1 MNLKALEE
9 MIFKH
14 SSSLMKKHGEE
25 IFRKNFVSN
34 LKGKRIENMYHVY
47 GDVKDLNLTHR
58 VHIKLDIQ
66 GNTLEG
72 ASCNCEEYREISR
85 YKKIFMCK
93 HINAVSYKFLDS
105 LYKKKHG
112 ENSYVQGHEKDAIEL
127 DVKIEYKKWEKDDNY
142 ILEFRAGSKNKV
154 LVTDLKAFVKEFNHE
169 KKMIAKKDIPLFL
182 YLKEKVDGTKSLEN
196 GSRSIIIKENELKAF
211 LKTLGNRK
219 ILFRYNGIEYK
230 ADILNKDL
238 PLTFTLKGNERNL
251 ILTTHKNIPMAL
263 DENKEVYFFLDNI
276 YVPSNHQSEKYK
288 MFHERFMKNNTILY
302 KKTQKNYK
310 LLLEILSSIS
320 DNIMISENIRNL
332 ELGPSES
339 DEPRLYDSSSINLEL
354 HERNGGLVLSYSIDD
369 IEEDELKEVLRS
381 YKAGSKAYRIGTKGF
396 LDFEDEEV
404 KSFFN
409 LLDILNSDK
418 NIIEI
423 DKNKESYLNVI
434 LENTSMNI
442 NKGLDVLENIKDRF
456 SNLEKKERKVGKNFK
471 GKLRNYQKDGFKWF
485 KNLSELEFGG
495 ILADEMGL
503 GKTIQT
509 IAFLSSEKSKK
520 TLIVAPTSLIYNW
533 DNEFKKF
540 SPDLKVGI
548 FHSNEVL
555 IDNLKECNIILTT
568 YGLVRNHIES
578 FKKIEFDYCIIDEA
592 QNIKNSLGKNTAA
605 VKEIKSK
612 VRFALTGT
620 PIENNL
626 LELWSIFDFIMPG
639 YLFPRKYF
647 EEKFIGKEDMET
659 LRLLVKHFILRRT
672 KSEVVKELPDKI
684 EKKMLISM
692 TSEQNNIYKK
702 YINDVKK
709 KIKENKGNKIEIF
722 SYLTRLR
729 QVCLDPSILFEE
741 YTGGSGKLNV
751 ALELIEKQNKE
762 GGKILLFSQFTS
774 VLKKIEP
781 MLKERNIEYLYLD
794 GSTSSKERIN
804 LVDDFNKKDKIKV
817 FLISLKAGGTG
828 LNLTSANFVIHFD
841 PWWNPAVEAQ
851 ATDRAHRIGQ
861 KNIVE
866 VIKLIAKGTIE
877 EQILNLQEAKKQLV
891 NEVITDEF
899 REIHNLDKLTIEE
912 IIEVINR
919 E

>member
-9 MIFKH
+9 MIFKP
-14 SSSLMKKHGEE
+14 SSSLIKKYGEE
-25 IFRKNFVSN
+25 IFRKNLVSN

-72 ASCNCEEYREISR
+72 ATCNCEEYREISR

-105 LYKKKHG
+105 LYKKKYG
-112 ENSYVQGHEKDAIEL
+112 ESSYVQGYEKDALEL

-154 LVTDLKAFVKEFNHE
+154 LIKDLKAFVKELNHE
-169 KKMIAKKDIPLFL
+169 KKMISKKDIPLFL
-182 YLKEKVDGTKSLEN
+182 YLKQKVDGPKSLEN
-196 GSRSIIIKENELKAF
+196 RSRNIIIKENELKAF
-211 LKTLGNRK
+211 LKTLGKRK

-230 ADILNKDL
+230 LDILNKDL
-238 PLTFTLKGNERNL
+238 PLTFTLKGNEKNL
-251 ILTTHKNIPMAL
+251 ILTTHKNLPIAL

-276 YVPSNHQSEKYK
+276 YVPSNHQCEKYK

-302 KKTQKNYK
+302 KKTEKNYK
-310 LLLEILSSIS
+310 LLLEILNSIS

-354 HERNGGLVLSYSIDD
+354 YERNGSLVLSYSIDD
-369 IEEDELKEVLRS
+369 LEEDELKEVLRS
-381 YKAGSKAYRIGTKGF
+381 YKAASKAYKIGAKGF

-456 SNLEKKERKVGKNFK
+456 SNLDKKERKLDKSFK
-471 GKLRNYQKDGFKWF
+471 GKLRNYQKEGFKWL

-509 IAFLSSEKSKK
+509 IAFLSSEKNRK

-540 SPDLKVGI
+540 SPDLKIGI

-555 IDNLKECNIILTT
+555 IDELKECDIILTT

-592 QNIKNSLGKNTAA
+592 QSIKNSLGKNTNA

-659 LRLLVKHFILRRT
+659 LRLLVKPFILRRT
-672 KSEVVKELPDKI
+672 KLEVVKELPDKI

-692 TSEQNNIYKK
+692 TSEQKNIYKK
-702 YINDVKK
+702 YVSDVKK
-709 KIKENKGNKIEIF
+709 KIKENKGNKIEVF

-741 YTGGSGKLNV
+741 YTGGSGKLNA
-751 ALELIEKQNKE
+751 ALELIEKQSKE

-781 MLKERNIEYLYLD
+781 ILKERDIEYLYLD
-794 GSTSSKERIN
+794 GATSSKERIN
-804 LVDDFNKKDKIKV
+804 LVDEFNRNNSIKV

-828 LNLTSANFVIHFD
+828 LNLTSANLVIHFD

-866 VIKLIAKGTIE
+866 VIKLIARGTIE
-877 EQILNLQEAKKQLV
+877 EQILKLQEAKKQLV
-891 NEVITDEF
+891 NEVITDDF
-899 REIHNLDKLTIEE
+899 RDIHNLDKLTIEE

>member
-1 MNLKALEE
+1 M
-9 MIFKH
+9 
-14 SSSLMKKHGEE
+14 
-25 IFRKNFVSN
+25 
-34 LKGKRIENMYHVY
+34 
-47 GDVKDLNLTHR
+47 
-58 VHIKLDIQ
+58 
-66 GNTLEG
+66 
-72 ASCNCEEYREISR
+72 
-85 YKKIFMCK
+85 
-93 HINAVSYKFLDS
+93 
-105 LYKKKHG
+105 
-112 ENSYVQGHEKDAIEL
+112 
-127 DVKIEYKKWEKDDNY
+127 
-142 ILEFRAGSKNKV
+142 
-154 LVTDLKAFVKEFNHE
+154 
-169 KKMIAKKDIPLFL
+169 
-182 YLKEKVDGTKSLEN
+182 
-196 GSRSIIIKENELKAF
+196 
-211 LKTLGNRK
+211 
-219 ILFRYNGIEYK
+219 
-230 ADILNKDL
+230 
-238 PLTFTLKGNERNL
+238 
-251 ILTTHKNIPMAL
+251 
-263 DENKEVYFFLDNI
+263 
-276 YVPSNHQSEKYK
+276 
-288 MFHERFMKNNTILY
+288 
-302 KKTQKNYK
+302 
-310 LLLEILSSIS
+310 
-320 DNIMISENIRNL
+320 
-332 ELGPSES
+332 
-339 DEPRLYDSSSINLEL
+339 
-354 HERNGGLVLSYSIDD
+354 
-369 IEEDELKEVLRS
+369 
-381 YKAGSKAYRIGTKGF
+381 
-396 LDFEDEEV
+396 
-404 KSFFN
+404 
-409 LLDILNSDK
+409 
-418 NIIEI
+418 
-423 DKNKESYLNVI
+423 
-434 LENTSMNI
+434 
-442 NKGLDVLENIKDRF
+442 
-456 SNLEKKERKVGKNFK
+456 
-471 GKLRNYQKDGFKWF
+471 
-485 KNLSELEFGG
+485 
-495 ILADEMGL
+495 
-503 GKTIQT
+503 
-509 IAFLSSEKSKK
+509 
-520 TLIVAPTSLIYNW
+520 IVAPTSLIYNW

-540 SPDLKVGI
+540 SPDLRVGI

-555 IDNLKECNIILTT
+555 IDNLKECDIILTT

-659 LRLLVKHFILRRT
+659 LRLLVKPFILRRT
-672 KSEVVKELPDKI
+672 KLEVVKELPDKI

-692 TSEQNNIYKK
+692 TSEQKNIYKK
-702 YINDVKK
+702 YVSDVKK

-781 MLKERNIEYLYLD
+781 ILKERDIEYLYLD

-804 LVDDFNKKDKIKV
+804 LVDDFNKKDNIKV

-891 NEVITDEF
+891 NEVITDDF
-899 REIHNLDKLTIEE
+899 RDIHNLDKLTIEE

>member
-1 MNLKALEE
+1 M
-9 MIFKH
+9 
-14 SSSLMKKHGEE
+14 
-25 IFRKNFVSN
+25 
-34 LKGKRIENMYHVY
+34 
-47 GDVKDLNLTHR
+47 
-58 VHIKLDIQ
+58 
-66 GNTLEG
+66 
-72 ASCNCEEYREISR
+72 
-85 YKKIFMCK
+85 
-93 HINAVSYKFLDS
+93 
-105 LYKKKHG
+105 
-112 ENSYVQGHEKDAIEL
+112 
-127 DVKIEYKKWEKDDNY
+127 
-142 ILEFRAGSKNKV
+142 
-154 LVTDLKAFVKEFNHE
+154 
-169 KKMIAKKDIPLFL
+169 
-182 YLKEKVDGTKSLEN
+182 
-196 GSRSIIIKENELKAF
+196 
-211 LKTLGNRK
+211 
-219 ILFRYNGIEYK
+219 
-230 ADILNKDL
+230 
-238 PLTFTLKGNERNL
+238 
-251 ILTTHKNIPMAL
+251 
-263 DENKEVYFFLDNI
+263 
-276 YVPSNHQSEKYK
+276 
-288 MFHERFMKNNTILY
+288 
-302 KKTQKNYK
+302 
-310 LLLEILSSIS
+310 
-320 DNIMISENIRNL
+320 
-332 ELGPSES
+332 
-339 DEPRLYDSSSINLEL
+339 
-354 HERNGGLVLSYSIDD
+354 
-369 IEEDELKEVLRS
+369 
-381 YKAGSKAYRIGTKGF
+381 
-396 LDFEDEEV
+396 
-404 KSFFN
+404 
-409 LLDILNSDK
+409 
-418 NIIEI
+418 
-423 DKNKESYLNVI
+423 
-434 LENTSMNI
+434 
-442 NKGLDVLENIKDRF
+442 
-456 SNLEKKERKVGKNFK
+456 
-471 GKLRNYQKDGFKWF
+471 
-485 KNLSELEFGG
+485 
-495 ILADEMGL
+495 
-503 GKTIQT
+503 
-509 IAFLSSEKSKK
+509 
-520 TLIVAPTSLIYNW
+520 IVAPTSLIYNW

-555 IDNLKECNIILTT
+555 IDELKECDIILTT

-592 QNIKNSLGKNTAA
+592 QNIKNSLGKNTNA

-647 EEKFIGKEDMET
+647 EEKFTRKEDMET
-659 LRLLVKHFILRRT
+659 LRLLVKPFILRRT
-672 KSEVVKELPDKI
+672 KLEVVKELPDKI

-741 YTGGSGKLNV
+741 YTGGSGKLNA

-781 MLKERNIEYLYLD
+781 ILKERNIEYLYLD

-804 LVDDFNKKDKIKV
+804 LVDDFNKKDNIKV

-891 NEVITDEF
+891 NEVITDDF
-899 REIHNLDKLTIEE
+899 RDIHNLDKLTIEE

>member
-1 MNLKALEE
+1 M
-9 MIFKH
+9 
-14 SSSLMKKHGEE
+14 
-25 IFRKNFVSN
+25 
-34 LKGKRIENMYHVY
+34 
-47 GDVKDLNLTHR
+47 
-58 VHIKLDIQ
+58 
-66 GNTLEG
+66 
-72 ASCNCEEYREISR
+72 
-85 YKKIFMCK
+85 
-93 HINAVSYKFLDS
+93 
-105 LYKKKHG
+105 
-112 ENSYVQGHEKDAIEL
+112 
-127 DVKIEYKKWEKDDNY
+127 
-142 ILEFRAGSKNKV
+142 
-154 LVTDLKAFVKEFNHE
+154 
-169 KKMIAKKDIPLFL
+169 
-182 YLKEKVDGTKSLEN
+182 
-196 GSRSIIIKENELKAF
+196 
-211 LKTLGNRK
+211 
-219 ILFRYNGIEYK
+219 
-230 ADILNKDL
+230 
-238 PLTFTLKGNERNL
+238 
-251 ILTTHKNIPMAL
+251 
-263 DENKEVYFFLDNI
+263 
-276 YVPSNHQSEKYK
+276 
-288 MFHERFMKNNTILY
+288 
-302 KKTQKNYK
+302 
-310 LLLEILSSIS
+310 
-320 DNIMISENIRNL
+320 
-332 ELGPSES
+332 
-339 DEPRLYDSSSINLEL
+339 
-354 HERNGGLVLSYSIDD
+354 
-369 IEEDELKEVLRS
+369 
-381 YKAGSKAYRIGTKGF
+381 
-396 LDFEDEEV
+396 
-404 KSFFN
+404 
-409 LLDILNSDK
+409 
-418 NIIEI
+418 
-423 DKNKESYLNVI
+423 
-434 LENTSMNI
+434 
-442 NKGLDVLENIKDRF
+442 
-456 SNLEKKERKVGKNFK
+456 
-471 GKLRNYQKDGFKWF
+471 
-485 KNLSELEFGG
+485 
-495 ILADEMGL
+495 
-503 GKTIQT
+503 
-509 IAFLSSEKSKK
+509 
-520 TLIVAPTSLIYNW
+520 IVAPTSLIYNW

-555 IDNLKECNIILTT
+555 IDNLKECDIILTT

-592 QNIKNSLGKNTAA
+592 QNIKNSLRKNTAA

-647 EEKFIGKEDMET
+647 EEKFIEKEDMET
-659 LRLLVKHFILRRT
+659 LRLLVKPFILRRT

-692 TSEQNNIYKK
+692 TSEQKNIYKK
-702 YINDVKK
+702 YVSDVKK

-781 MLKERNIEYLYLD
+781 ILKERNIEYLYLD

-804 LVDDFNKKDKIKV
+804 LVDEFNKKDNIKV

-891 NEVITDEF
+891 NEVITDDF
-899 REIHNLDKLTIEE
+899 RDIHNLDKLTIEE
-912 IIEVINR
+912 IIDVINR

>member
-9 MIFKH
+9 MIFKP
-14 SSSLMKKHGEE
+14 SSSLIKKHGEE
-25 IFRKNFVSN
+25 IFRKNLVSN

-47 GDVKDLNLTHR
+47 GDVKDLNITHR
-58 VHIKLDIQ
+58 VHIKLDVQ

-72 ASCNCEEYREISR
+72 ASCNCEEYKEISR

-93 HINAVSYKFLDS
+93 HINAVAYKFLDS
-105 LYKKKHG
+105 LYKKKRG
-112 ENSYVQGHEKDAIEL
+112 ENSYVHENEKDGLEL
-127 DVKIEYKKWEKDDNY
+127 DVKVEYKNWEKDNNY
-142 ILEFRAGSKNKV
+142 ILEFRAGNKNKV
-154 LVTDLKAFVKEFNHE
+154 LVADLKTFVKELNHE
-169 KKMIAKKDIPLFL
+169 KKIISKRDKKLVEFI
-182 YLKEKVDGTKSLEN
+182 KVKVDGPKSLEN
-196 GSRSIIIKENELKAF
+196 GSRNIIIKQNELKAF
-211 LKTLGNRK
+211 LKTLGERK

-230 ADILNKDL
+230 ADILSKDL

-251 ILTTHKNIPMAL
+251 ILTTHKNLPIAL

-276 YVPSNHQSEKYK
+276 YVPSNHQCDKYK
-288 MFHERFMKNNTILY
+288 IFHERFMKNNTILY
-302 KKTQKNYK
+302 KKTEKNYR
-310 LLLEILSSIS
+310 LLVEILNSIS
-320 DNIMISENIRNL
+320 DNFMISENIRNL
-332 ELGPSES
+332 ELGLSEE
-339 DEPRLYDSSSINLEL
+339 DEVKLYDSSSINIEL
-354 HERNGGLVLSYSIDD
+354 YERNGSVVLSYSIDD

-381 YKAGSKAYRIGTKGF
+381 YKANNKAYKIGSKGF

-404 KSFFN
+404 RSFFN
-409 LLDILNSDK
+409 LLDVLNSDK

-434 LENTSMNI
+434 LENTSVNI
-442 NKGLDVLENIKDRF
+442 NKGSEFLEDIKNRF
-456 SNLEKKERKVGKNFK
+456 SNLDKKERKVSKSFK
-471 GKLRNYQKDGFKWF
+471 GKLRTYQEEGFKWF
-485 KNLSELEFGG
+485 KSLSELEFGG

-509 IAFLSSEKSKK
+509 IAFLSSEKNKK

-540 SPDLKVGI
+540 APDLKVGI
-548 FHSNEVL
+548 FHSGDVL
-555 IDNLKECNIILTT
+555 IDELKECEIILTT
-568 YGLVRNHIES
+568 YGLVRNHIEG
-578 FKKIEFDYCIIDEA
+578 FKKLEFDYCIIDEA
-592 QNIKNSLGKNTAA
+592 QNIKNFLGKSTTA

-639 YLFPRKYF
+639 YLFSRKYF
-647 EEKFIGKEDMET
+647 EEKFIEKEDMET
-659 LRLLVKHFILRRT
+659 LRLLVKPFMLRRT
-672 KSEVVKELPDKI
+672 KLEVVKELPDKI
-684 EKKMLISM
+684 EKNMLISM
-692 TSEQNNIYKK
+692 TSEQKNIYKK
-702 YINDVKK
+702 YVSDVKK
-709 KIKENKGNKIEIF
+709 KIKENKGSKIEVF

-741 YTGGSGKLNV
+741 YTGGSGKLNA
-751 ALELIEKQNKE
+751 ALELIEKQSKE

-781 MLKERNIEYLYLD
+781 ILKERYIEYLYLD
-794 GSTSSKERIN
+794 GATNSKERVN
-804 LVDDFNKKDKIKV
+804 LVDEFNRNDNIKV

-828 LNLTSANFVIHFD
+828 LNLTAANFVIHFD

-861 KNIVE
+861 KNVVE

-877 EQILNLQEAKKQLV
+877 EHILQLQESKKQLV
-891 NEVITDEF
+891 NEIITDDF
-899 REIHNLDKLTIEE
+899 KDVQSLDKLTIEE
-912 IIEVINR
+912 LIGIINR